1 MRRRDFITAL
11 GGAAAGWPL
20 AVRAQAPKLPIIGL
34 LNTGTAVSQAAYVRA
49 FVQRLRELSW
59 IEDHTVSIEQ
69 RFAEGRSERFAAIAA
84 ELVRLKVDVI
94 VTASTPATVAVK
106 QATSR
111 IPFVFAA
118 VGDPVGNG
126 LVASLARP
134 GGNITGLSQQQ
145 PDTARKRL
153 ELLREVVPHLRRL
166 AILLNP
172 DNPAAAAESGEAQA
186 AARALGLEYSVVD
199 FQRIED
205 IAPAFEALKD
215 QAEAV
220 YVCLDPL
227 LNANRGRIATL
238 AAFARMPTTYSTREF
253 VDAGGLMSYGPNIPD
268 MYRRAAEYVDK
279 ILRGAKP
286 ADIPVEQ
293 PTKFDLVINLTI
305 AKALGLAMP
314 PTLLAIA
321 DEVIE

>member
-1 MRRRDFITAL
+1 MRRRVFITLL
-11 GGAAAGWPL
+11 GCAATWPL
-20 AVRAQAPKLPIIGL
+20 AARAQAPKLPIIGL
-34 LNTGTAVSQAAYVRA
+34 LNTGTAVSQAAYVSA

-111 IPFVFAA
+111 IPIVFAA

-145 PDTARKRL
+145 PDTAGKRL

-172 DNPAAAAESGEAQA
+172 DNPAAAAESDEAQA

-199 FQRIED
+199 FRRIED
-205 IAPAFEALKD
+205 IAPAFEALKG

-253 VDAGGLMSYGPNIPD
+253 VDAGGLMSYGPNLEESWH
-268 MYRRAAEYVDK
+268 RVAAFVDK
-279 ILRGAKP
+279 ILKGAKP
-286 ADIPVEQ
+286 ADLPVEQ
-293 PTKFDLVINLTI
+293 PTRFELIVNLKT
-305 AKALGLAMP
+305 AKAIGITVP
-314 PTLLAIA
+314 QVLLAQA